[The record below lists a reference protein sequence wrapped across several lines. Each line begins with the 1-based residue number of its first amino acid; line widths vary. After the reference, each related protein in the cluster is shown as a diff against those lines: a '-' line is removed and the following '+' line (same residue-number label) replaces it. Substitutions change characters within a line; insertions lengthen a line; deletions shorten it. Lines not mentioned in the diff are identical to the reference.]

1 MSVAGRDGC
10 YGPSTRVLKPMAGP
24 ASPPSFPACPSLGCG
39 SSAGFSL
46 ALSASVGLNLQAAA
60 QSPKSLSSCSDAA
73 PVASQA
79 LEPEDGKA
87 GCPTVYSQGACHVGA
102 FQGVAQ
108 DGPRLGRSADGG
120 AVQRVQ
126 FRKQYSGS
134 MRKVPSLWLSQAPGP
149 SESQSHQEHGSARG
163 YLLLRAA
170 MGAGGLSIPTHLSLA
185 RPLSSCWKDKS
196 WSSLQTKM
204 QGSGGRKDLEAI
216 F

>member
-1 MSVAGRDGC
+1 M
-10 YGPSTRVLKPMAGP
+10 LKPMAGP

-46 ALSASVGLNLQAAA
+46 ALSASVGLNRQAAA
-60 QSPKSLSSCSDAA
+60 QSLKSLSSCSDVA

-79 LEPEDGKA
+79 LGPEDGKA

-120 AVQRVQ
+120 AVQGVQ
-126 FRKQYSGS
+126 FRKQDSGP

-163 YLLLRAA
+163 YILLRAA
-170 MGAGGLSIPTHLSLA
+170 MGGGVGTQHPNPPEPSKALKFLLERQVLEFTPDQDAGLWGQEGPGSHTL
-185 RPLSSCWKDKS
+185 
-196 WSSLQTKM
+196 TKAM
-204 QGSGGRKDLEAI
+204 GNFVS
-216 F
+216 

>member
-1 MSVAGRDGC
+1 
-10 YGPSTRVLKPMAGP
+10 MAGP

-46 ALSASVGLNLQAAA
+46 ALSASVGLNRQAAA
-60 QSPKSLSSCSDAA
+60 QSLKSLSSCSDVA

-79 LEPEDGKA
+79 LGPEDGKA

-120 AVQRVQ
+120 AVQGVQ
-126 FRKQYSGS
+126 FRKQDSGP

-163 YLLLRAA
+163 YILLRAA
-170 MGAGGLSIPTHLSLA
+170 MGGGGLSIPTHLSPA

-216 F
+216 L